1 MMEFSACKSQFE
13 IRVSDMG
20 EYFHEDL
27 KNYTF
32 ESIVI
37 IGGIELLVLLLLLLL
52 LFFFFFFKGQCP
64 NSISI
69 FRSLLAP

>member
-20 EYFHEDL
+20 EYFHEDV

-32 ESIVI
+32 ESVVI

-52 LFFFFFFKGQCP
+52 FFFFFFLKDSVP
-64 NSISI
+64 IP
-69 FRSLLAP
+69 FLSLGHS